1 MVSSIRIGKL
11 DLFKNQTNY
20 SFRYQ
25 LLLTFEPFRSFK
37 NSITVCICSQVNLM
51 THELD
56 MIHDDQAIQAYL
68 HNIFDLFRPELRL
81 EFESV
86 NAVVNSKIAQKLPV
100 QCFKYERFCKHL
112 ALNNNF

>member
-20 SFRYQ
+20 SFRYL

-68 HNIFDLFRPELRL
+68 HNIFDLFRPELHL
-81 EFESV
+81 KFES
-86 NAVVNSKIAQKLPV
+86 SLLLLLSIFILKI
-100 QCFKYERFCKHL
+100 
-112 ALNNNF
+112 